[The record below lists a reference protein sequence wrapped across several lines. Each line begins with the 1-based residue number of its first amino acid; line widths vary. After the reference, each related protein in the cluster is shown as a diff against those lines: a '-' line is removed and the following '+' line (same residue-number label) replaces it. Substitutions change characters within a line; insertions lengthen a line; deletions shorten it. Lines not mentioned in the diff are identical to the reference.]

1 MAYNQDRE
9 LTEKLEERLRWYY
22 EEASD
27 DEFDAEEVDAVC
39 TLLEKINPVGD
50 KLPDQGEAYE
60 KLMERIKSEV
70 PGEKPFSDKSI
81 GYERFAA
88 WMREDEEEEFE
99 EKDGTEISDK
109 SEKPRLFRKRTG
121 RTSHKRRYRAAA
133 IWGIGII
140 GAVILS
146 LNSYTKTTANKSLFS
161 VILDEVGSVYV
172 DKIGKGSTGALTN
185 DNAAIEVYDSWSD
198 LDIEIKSKIVVPEY
212 IPEGY
217 SLYMVKYSNTDNRA
231 VIRAKY
237 YNKTGGHLLFYI
249 SLCEDQIDLFN
260 ERLIEDEGKEFL
272 SEYSDENTLYYQI
285 RDEYVCLK
293 AVKHCYYRITG
304 NMELEEML
312 RIAEGLNDTK
322 EQE

>member
-99 EKDGTEISDK
+99 EENEAEVSDK

-140 GAVILS
+140 GAVTLS
-146 LNSYTKTTANKSLFS
+146 LNSYTKATANKSLFS

-172 DKIGKGSTGALTN
+172 DKVGKGSTGLHS
-185 DNAAIEVYDSWSD
+185 DNNAVIEMYDSWSE
-198 LDIEIKSKIVVPEY
+198 LDIAIKSEIAVPEY

-217 SLYMVKYSNTDNRA
+217 SLYTIEYSNPDNRT

-237 YNKTGGHLLFYI
+237 YNKSGGHLLFHI
-249 SLCEDQIDLFN
+249 SLCEDQIDLYN
-260 ERLIEDEGKEFL
+260 EKLIEDEGKEFL
-272 SEYSDENTLYYQI
+272 SEYSDEDTLYYQI
-285 RDEYVCLK
+285 RDEYICLK
-293 AVKHCYYRITG
+293 TIKYCYYKITG
-304 NMELEEML
+304 NMELEEII
-312 RIAEGLNDTK
+312 RVAEGLNDRK